1 MEVRLE
7 LEEDWTQF
15 VAKSARGVDHK
26 TDLSNMILL
35 CQHHHWM
42 VHEGGWRL
50 SLAPDGRVLAI
61 PPETDFYPPEF
72 YPSARAPDEFDV
84 A

>member
-1 MEVRLE
+1 VIH
-7 LEEDWTQF
+7 WAQ
-15 VAKSARGVDHK
+15 GGK

-50 SLAPDGRVLAI
+50 SLAADGRVIAI